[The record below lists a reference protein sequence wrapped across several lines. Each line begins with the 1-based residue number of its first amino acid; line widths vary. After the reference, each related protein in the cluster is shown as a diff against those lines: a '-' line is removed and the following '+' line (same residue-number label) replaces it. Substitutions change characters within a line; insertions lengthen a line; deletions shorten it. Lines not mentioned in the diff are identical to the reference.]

1 MDVVAVVGFELLVGR
16 LVGRDD
22 VGGGRGGVVGL
33 GGLT

>member
-1 MDVVAVVGFELLVGR
+1 MEVVAVTGLELLAGR